1 MDGTIIFIIIAAV
14 YYNLALFFKADN
26 SKDVE
31 TDLTI
36 IILILLAIYFKIN

>member
-1 MDGTIIFIIIAAV
+1 MNRTIVFIIIAAV
-14 YYNLALFFKADN
+14 YYNLALFFKADK

-31 TDLTI
+31 IDLTI